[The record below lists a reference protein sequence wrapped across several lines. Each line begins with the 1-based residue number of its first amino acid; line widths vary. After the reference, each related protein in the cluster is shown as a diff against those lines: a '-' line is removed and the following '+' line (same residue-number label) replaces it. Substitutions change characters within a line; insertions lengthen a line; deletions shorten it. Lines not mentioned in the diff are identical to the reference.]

1 MHQTSEK
8 DRTMGYDGEATRA
21 LSVSS
26 KQHDKRQMCQLTHAS
41 SGALIRIPGRAVKQ
55 GWHSPGTYYD
65 IENQPSNHPLIP

>member
-8 DRTMGYDGEATRA
+8 DRTMGYGGEATRA

-26 KQHDKRQMCQLTHAS
+26 EQHDKRQMCQLTHAS

-55 GWHSPGTYYD
+55 G
-65 IENQPSNHPLIP
+65 